1 MSAGQPLVAPAA
13 CALLAKHYG
22 NSAVPGL
29 ATTELHHAAAACLAA
44 LTMRG
49 KTSRKALASDAGACL
64 LMLECFMF
72 YGSSISGNIAISR
85 KVIPEDWNDEAKSS
99 ARMAASAAAE
109 AAAAACAIS
118 GSLLAALCNLS
129 QLDESRSCLGYMK
142 RSQRCLPPV
151 NSVFRYLS
159 DAHVALILKIIM
171 EAKMSA
177 TLRAQLPVIER
188 GMECALET
196 LGNLARDREGR
207 KCITKNTSWQTT
219 LASALTN
226 IQDAIMD
233 TSAASAAAASADA
246 EMNTIPS
253 DSAVDSLR
261 HAIVLLCR
269 L

>member
-1 MSAGQPLVAPAA
+1 
-13 CALLAKHYG
+13 
-22 NSAVPGL
+22 
-29 ATTELHHAAAACLAA
+29 
-44 LTMRG
+44 
-49 KTSRKALASDAGACL
+49 
-64 LMLECFMF
+64 
-72 YGSSISGNIAISR
+72 
-85 KVIPEDWNDEAKSS
+85 
-99 ARMAASAAAE
+99 
-109 AAAAACAIS
+109 
-118 GSLLAALCNLS
+118 
-129 QLDESRSCLGYMK
+129 
-142 RSQRCLPPV
+142 
-151 NSVFRYLS
+151 
-159 DAHVALILKIIM
+159 VALILKIVM
-171 EAKMSA
+171 EAKMSR

-233 TSAASAAAASADA
+233 TSAAAAAASSVATADA
-246 EMNTIPS
+246 EVNTIPS

>member
-1 MSAGQPLVAPAA
+1 MS
-13 CALLAKHYG
+13 
-22 NSAVPGL
+22 
-29 ATTELHHAAAACLAA
+29 
-44 LTMRG
+44 R
-49 KTSRKALASDAGACL
+49 
-64 LMLECFMF
+64 
-72 YGSSISGNIAISR
+72 
-85 KVIPEDWNDEAKSS
+85 
-99 ARMAASAAAE
+99 
-109 AAAAACAIS
+109 
-118 GSLLAALCNLS
+118 
-129 QLDESRSCLGYMK
+129 
-142 RSQRCLPPV
+142 
-151 NSVFRYLS
+151 
-159 DAHVALILKIIM
+159 
-171 EAKMSA
+171 

-233 TSAASAAAASADA
+233 TSAAAAAASSVATADA
-246 EMNTIPS
+246 EVNTIPS

>member
-1 MSAGQPLVAPAA
+1 M
-13 CALLAKHYG
+13 
-22 NSAVPGL
+22 
-29 ATTELHHAAAACLAA
+29 
-44 LTMRG
+44 
-49 KTSRKALASDAGACL
+49 
-64 LMLECFMF
+64 
-72 YGSSISGNIAISR
+72 
-85 KVIPEDWNDEAKSS
+85 
-99 ARMAASAAAE
+99 
-109 AAAAACAIS
+109 
-118 GSLLAALCNLS
+118 
-129 QLDESRSCLGYMK
+129 
-142 RSQRCLPPV
+142 
-151 NSVFRYLS
+151 
-159 DAHVALILKIIM
+159 ALILKIVM
-171 EAKMSA
+171 EAKMSR

-233 TSAASAAAASADA
+233 TSAAAAAASSVATADA
-246 EMNTIPS
+246 EVNTIPS

>member
-1 MSAGQPLVAPAA
+1 
-13 CALLAKHYG
+13 
-22 NSAVPGL
+22 
-29 ATTELHHAAAACLAA
+29 
-44 LTMRG
+44 
-49 KTSRKALASDAGACL
+49 
-64 LMLECFMF
+64 
-72 YGSSISGNIAISR
+72 
-85 KVIPEDWNDEAKSS
+85 
-99 ARMAASAAAE
+99 
-109 AAAAACAIS
+109 
-118 GSLLAALCNLS
+118 
-129 QLDESRSCLGYMK
+129 
-142 RSQRCLPPV
+142 
-151 NSVFRYLS
+151 
-159 DAHVALILKIIM
+159 M

-233 TSAASAAAASADA
+233 SSAAAAAASADA